1 MEQRALIVNP
11 MRVSLNQEKVS
22 SGTISDPVS
31 VITHGIMF

>member
-22 SGTISDPVS
+22 SGSRSDSVS